1 MYKIILPGRYFLK
14 RRITWLAVA
23 AVALCVFIVVVV
35 MTVMNG
41 LVDEFKGKNHEF
53 TGDCVVSTESLVG
66 FAYYED
72 FMAEIEG
79 SDFVEAASAA
89 VKGYGLL
96 TMEKYDWTIG
106 VEIMGL
112 DPVRHSR
119 VTNFGS
125 TLYYRREA
133 IEKAFVPLYDEN
145 LAGCV
150 VGIDLPYPVLSVTRN
165 RSGVYV
171 HDIGPV
177 RREYTISCFPL
188 NAKGGLARAG
198 VDIVNTKN
206 YYFSDDSHSGL
217 VKSDGRV
224 VYLPLEEAQKLLGMS
239 GFDARASAV
248 YIKFSEGVDLNEG
261 CAKVSRL
268 WDTFKEGRS
277 SQMYAGLLEGV
288 RVQSWIE
295 YRRSSI
301 AAMEKEQIM
310 LTVLFLMLGV
320 ITVFIVF
327 VVFYMI
333 ISHKSKDIGILK
345 SVGVSDK
352 SVIEIFL
359 RFAIFVGLAGAGI
372 GVGAGCV
379 FLVKINALE
388 DWLFAK
394 FNWQL
399 WDRSVYAIGEIPNRI
414 ELGVL
419 GIIVL
424 CAVCACLAGAFLP
437 SVQAARRRP
446 AEILQVNQL

>member
-53 TGDCVVSTESLVG
+53 TGDCVVSTDSLVG
-66 FAYYED
+66 FVYYED
-72 FMAEIEG
+72 FMAKLEET
-79 SDFVEAASAA
+79 DFMEAVSSVVA
-89 VKGYGLL
+89 GYGLL

-106 VEIMGL
+106 VEIIGL
-112 DPVRHSR
+112 EPVGHSR
-119 VTNFGS
+119 VTNFGRS
-125 TLYYRREA
+125 LYYRRDA
-133 IEKAFVPLYDEN
+133 LEKAFIPEYDES
-145 LAGCV
+145 LAGCI
-150 VGIDLPYPVLSVTRN
+150 VGIDLPYPVLNITRDS
-165 RSGVYV
+165 SGVYI
-171 HDIGPV
+171 HDSLAA

-188 NAKGGLARAG
+188 NAKGGLARVG
-198 VDIVNTKN
+198 VDMVNTKN

-217 VKSDGRV
+217 VKADGRV
-224 VYLPLEEAQKLLGMS
+224 VYLPFADAQILLGM
-239 GFDARASAV
+239 GGATARASAIH
-248 YIKFSEGVDLNEG
+248 IKFRDGVDLKQG
-261 CAKVSRL
+261 CARVVSL
-268 WDTFKEGRS
+268 WEDFCEVRKG
-277 SQMYAGLLEGV
+277 QIYAELLDNV

-301 AAMEKEQIM
+301 AAMEKEQLM
-310 LTVLFLMLGV
+310 LTMLFLMLGV
-320 ITVFIVF
+320 ITVFIIF

-345 SVGVSDK
+345 SVGVSNL

-359 RFAIFVGLAGAGI
+359 RFAAFVGLVGGGI
-372 GVGAGCV
+372 GVGVGCL
-379 FLVKINALE
+379 FLIKINDLE
-388 DWLFAK
+388 DWLFER

-399 WDRSVYAIGEIPNRI
+399 WDRSVYAIGEIPNRM
-414 ELGVL
+414 EFGVL
-419 GIIVL
+419 GIIIL

-437 SVQAARRRP
+437 SVQASRRRP

>member
-1 MYKIILPGRYFLK
+1 MYKVILPGRYFLK

-41 LVDEFKGKNHEF
+41 LVDEFRGKNHAF

-72 FMAEIEG
+72 FVKELEG
-79 SDFVEAASAA
+79 SDFVEAVSAV

-106 VEIMGL
+106 VEVMGL
-112 DPVRHSR
+112 EPVRHSR
-119 VTNFGS
+119 VTNFGRS
-125 TLYYRREA
+125 LYYRRDA
-133 IEKAFVPLYDEN
+133 VEKAFVPKYDES
-145 LAGCV
+145 LDGCV
-150 VGIDLPYPVLSVTRN
+150 VGIDLPYPVLSVTRD
-165 RSGVYV
+165 RSGVYI
-171 HDIGPV
+171 HGSGPV
-177 RREYTISCFPL
+177 KREYTISCFPL

-198 VDIVNTKN
+198 VDMVNTKN

-217 VKSDGRV
+217 VKADGHV
-224 VYLPLEEAQKLLGMS
+224 VYLPFAEAQKLLGMGGS
-239 GFDARASAV
+239 DARASAV
-248 YIKFSEGVDLNEG
+248 YIKFSEGVELEEG
-261 CAKVSRL
+261 CARVGKL
-268 WDTFKEGRS
+268 WEDFRTGRAG
-277 SQMYAGLLEGV
+277 QMYAGLLDNV
-288 RVQSWIE
+288 SIQSWIE

-333 ISHKSKDIGILK
+333 VSHKSKDIGILK
-345 SVGVSDK
+345 SVGVSNK

-359 RFAIFVGLAGAGI
+359 RFATFVGFAGAGI
-372 GVGAGCV
+372 GVAGGCV

-388 DWLFAK
+388 DWLFEK

-419 GIIVL
+419 GIIIL